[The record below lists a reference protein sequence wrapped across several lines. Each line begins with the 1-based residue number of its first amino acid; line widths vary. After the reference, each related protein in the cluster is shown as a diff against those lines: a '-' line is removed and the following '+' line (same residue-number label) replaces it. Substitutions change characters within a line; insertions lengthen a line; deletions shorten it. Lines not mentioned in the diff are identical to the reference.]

1 MLSRILSE
9 RPRENHKH
17 SIEKPASGHPRR
29 VYTMGQLTRNEVFTL
44 AVQRYSDTVYRTAVH
59 NCRCTADAED
69 VVQDVFTI
77 VWNSREKLNTHQSF
91 SAYLFTVTRNRAL
104 NELRNARTIE
114 QIDAISDGQQALFS
128 EDDIESSFILKEYET
143 ILQQAIDMLP
153 EERRRIYRLSREEG
167 MTYKDIE
174 EYLGISHH
182 TVQSHI
188 SSSVQFI
195 RNYVLQHANVSLL
208 AVSTLL
214 LNKL

>member
-1 MLSRILSE
+1 MMKTMEKLKELDDEMLLLLLTKDSE
-9 RPRENHKH
+9 KAFEELYIRYKKKLH
-17 SIEKPASGHPRR
+17 S
-29 VYTMGQLTRNEVFTL
+29 F
-44 AVQRYSDTVYRTAVH
+44 
-59 NCRCTADAED
+59 CTFMLKSADAAKD

-114 QIDAISDGQQALFS
+114 QIDAISDGQQALLS

-167 MTYKDIE
+167 MTYKDIG

>member
-1 MLSRILSE
+1 MMKTMEKLKELDDEMLLLLLTKDSE
-9 RPRENHKH
+9 KAFEELYIRYKKKLH
-17 SIEKPASGHPRR
+17 S
-29 VYTMGQLTRNEVFTL
+29 F
-44 AVQRYSDTVYRTAVH
+44 
-59 NCRCTADAED
+59 CTFMLKSADAAKD

-167 MTYKDIE
+167 MTYKDIG

-195 RNYVLQHANVSLL
+195 RNYVLQHANVFWL

>member
-1 MLSRILSE
+1 MMKTMEKLKELDDEMLLLLLTKDSE
-9 RPRENHKH
+9 KAFEELYIRYKKKLH
-17 SIEKPASGHPRR
+17 S
-29 VYTMGQLTRNEVFTL
+29 F
-44 AVQRYSDTVYRTAVH
+44 
-59 NCRCTADAED
+59 CTFMLKSADAAKD

-167 MTYKDIE
+167 MTYKDIG

>member
-1 MLSRILSE
+1 MMKTMEKLKELDDEMLLLLLTKDSE
-9 RPRENHKH
+9 KAFEELYIRYKKKLH
-17 SIEKPASGHPRR
+17 S
-29 VYTMGQLTRNEVFTL
+29 F
-44 AVQRYSDTVYRTAVH
+44 
-59 NCRCTADAED
+59 CTFMLKSADAAKD

-167 MTYKDIE
+167 MTYKDIG

-195 RNYVLQHANVSLL
+195 RNYVLQHANVSWL